1 MKWLAAALVLLLCA
15 CASRPNAV
23 LPPLPAM
30 PAPPP
35 LGEPADLFGLSD
47 GQLRAE
53 FGAPTFARREN
64 GSEMW
69 RYDKGPCRV
78 FFFLYAD
85 GNAMSVRHVETAPH
99 GKDAAAD
106 PSCLSALRGKG

>member
-15 CASRPNAV
+15 CASRPKAV
-23 LPPLPAM
+23 LLPLPAS
-30 PAPPP
+30 PPM
-35 LGEPADLFGLSD
+35 GEPDNLLGMTDS
-47 GQLRAE
+47 QLRTE
-53 FGAPTFARREN
+53 FGAPSFARREN

-69 RYDKGPCRV
+69 RYDKGGCRV
-78 FFFLYAD
+78 FFFLYAA

-99 GKDAAAD
+99 GTDTAAD